1 MAAAS
6 CKAAPMLQLV
16 MSAALADARIRDGA
30 DMKKTSD
37 LNQDRVAQLIL
48 QLVDCG
54 QLAEIA
60 TLSIS
65 TA

>member
-1 MAAAS
+1 
-6 CKAAPMLQLV
+6 
-16 MSAALADARIRDGA
+16 
-30 DMKKTSD
+30 MKKTSD